1 MAPVDE
7 LWLIDFGERHP
18 GEPGSIRP
26 ALVIGPSSFFSQPDQ
41 SDFEFPFAIVV
52 PLTTTHRGLPFH
64 VELEATDLN
73 GLSETSFV
81 QCELIRSV
89 NRSRLVHR
97 LGVLE
102 PDPSFQVATVI
113 KTLLNY

>member
-1 MAPVDE
+1 MASVDE

-18 GEPGSIRP
+18 VKTGSIRP
-26 ALVIGPSSFFSQPDQ
+26 ALVIGPSPIFSQPDQ
-41 SDFEFPFAIVV
+41 SDVEFPFIIVV

-64 VELEATDLN
+64 VELEATNLN

-89 NRSRLVHR
+89 NRSRLIHR
-97 LGVLE
+97 LGTLE
-102 PDPSFQVATVI
+102 PDLCRQVATVI

>member
-1 MAPVDE
+1 MASVDE
-7 LWLIDFGERHP
+7 LWLIDFGERFP

-26 ALVIGPSSFFSQPDQ
+26 ALVIGPSPFFSPPDQ
-41 SDFEFPFAIVV
+41 SDLEFPFIIVV

-64 VELEATDLN
+64 VEIEATDLN
-73 GLSETSFV
+73 GLLETSFV

-89 NRSRLVHR
+89 NRKRLIHR

-102 PDPSFQVATVI
+102 PDPSHQVSEVI

>member
-1 MAPVDE
+1 MASVDE
-7 LWLIDFGERHP
+7 LCLIDFGERHP

-26 ALVIGPSSFFSQPDQ
+26 ALVIGPSPIFSQPDQ
-41 SDFEFPFAIVV
+41 SDIELPFIVVV
-52 PLTTTHRGLPFH
+52 PLTTTYRGLPFH
-64 VELEATDLN
+64 VELEATQFN

-89 NRSRLVHR
+89 NRKRLIHR
-97 LGVLE
+97 LGILE
-102 PDPSFQVATVI
+102 PDPSHQVAAVI

>member
-1 MAPVDE
+1 MASVDE

-18 GEPGSIRP
+18 REPGSIRP
-26 ALVIGPSSFFSQPDQ
+26 ALVIGPSPIFSQPEQ
-41 SDFEFPFAIVV
+41 SDVEFPFVIVV

-64 VELEATDLN
+64 VELEATNLN

-89 NRSRLVHR
+89 NRNRLIHR
-97 LGVLE
+97 LGILA
-102 PDPSFQVATVI
+102 PDRCQQVTAVV

>member
-1 MAPVDE
+1 MASVDE

-26 ALVIGPSSFFSQPDQ
+26 ALVIGPSPIFSQPDQ
-41 SDFEFPFAIVV
+41 SDIELPFIVVV
-52 PLTTTHRGLPFH
+52 PLTTTYRGLPFH
-64 VELEATDLN
+64 VELEATQFN

-89 NRSRLVHR
+89 NRKRLIHR
-97 LGVLE
+97 LGILE
-102 PDPSFQVATVI
+102 PDPSHQVAAVI

>member
-1 MAPVDE
+1 MASLDD
-7 LWLIDFGERHP
+7 LWLIDFGERYP

-26 ALVIGPSSFFSQPDQ
+26 ALVIGPSPIFSLPDQ
-41 SDFEFPFAIVV
+41 SGVEFPFVIVV
-52 PLTTTHRGLPFH
+52 PLTTTRRGLPFH
-64 VELEATDLN
+64 IEAEPTEFN

-89 NRSRLVHR
+89 NRNRLIHR
-97 LGVLE
+97 LGALE
-102 PDPSFQVATVI
+102 PDLSHRIATVI

>member
-1 MAPVDE
+1 MASVDE

-26 ALVIGPSSFFSQPDQ
+26 ALVIGPPPIFSQPDQ
-41 SDFEFPFAIVV
+41 SDIELPFIVVV
-52 PLTTTHRGLPFH
+52 PLTTTYRGLPFH
-64 VELEATDLN
+64 VELEATQFN

-89 NRSRLVHR
+89 NRKRLIHR
-97 LGVLE
+97 LGILE
-102 PDPSFQVATVI
+102 PDPSHQVAAVI

>member
-1 MAPVDE
+1 MASVDE
-7 LWLIDFGERHP
+7 LCLIDFGERHP

-26 ALVIGPSSFFSQPDQ
+26 ALVIGPSPIFSQPDQ
-41 SDFEFPFAIVV
+41 SDIELPFIVVV
-52 PLTTTHRGLPFH
+52 PLTTTYRGLPFH
-64 VELEATDLN
+64 VELEATQFN

-89 NRSRLVHR
+89 NRKCLIHR
-97 LGVLE
+97 LGILE
-102 PDPSFQVATVI
+102 PDPSHQVAAVI

>member
-1 MAPVDE
+1 MASVDE

-26 ALVIGPSSFFSQPDQ
+26 ALVIGPSPIFSQPDQ
-41 SDFEFPFAIVV
+41 SDIEFPFIVVV
-52 PLTTTHRGLPFH
+52 PLTTTYRGLPFH

-73 GLSETSFV
+73 GLPETSIV

-89 NRSRLVHR
+89 NRKRLIHR
-97 LGVLE
+97 LGILE
-102 PDPSFQVATVI
+102 PDPSHQVATVI

>member
-1 MAPVDE
+1 MASVDE

-26 ALVIGPSSFFSQPDQ
+26 ALVIGPSSIFSQPDQ
-41 SDFEFPFAIVV
+41 SDIELPFIVVV
-52 PLTTTHRGLPFH
+52 PLTTTYRGLPFH

-89 NRSRLVHR
+89 DRKRLIHR
-97 LGVLE
+97 LGILE
-102 PDPSFQVATVI
+102 PDPSHQVAGVI

>member
-1 MAPVDE
+1 MASVDE

-26 ALVIGPSSFFSQPDQ
+26 ALVIGPSSIFSQPDQ
-41 SDFEFPFAIVV
+41 SDVEFPFVIVV

-64 VELEATDLN
+64 VELEATDFN

-89 NRSRLVHR
+89 NRNRLIHR
-97 LGVLE
+97 LGTLE
-102 PDPSFQVATVI
+102 PDLCRQVATVI

>member
-1 MAPVDE
+1 MASVDD

-26 ALVIGPSSFFSQPDQ
+26 ALVIGPSPIFSQPDQ
-41 SDFEFPFAIVV
+41 SSVEFPFVIVV

-64 VELEATDLN
+64 IEVEATQYN

-81 QCELIRSV
+81 QSELIRSV
-89 NRSRLVHR
+89 NRKRLIHR

-102 PDPSFQVATVI
+102 PDPCHQVAAVI